1 MKPRRRVW
9 KHVANAVKVLCSI
22 QIPIG
27 YWLAQ
32 TAHMTTVTPWDVA
45 QVSLWTYVFFSPID
59 VALMIQA
66 MKGESPGK
74 PLAPPQP

>member
-1 MKPRRRVW
+1 MKRPRPW
-9 KHVANAVKVLCSI
+9 KRIANLVKVLCAA
-22 QIPIG
+22 QVPIG

-32 TAHMTTVTPWDVA
+32 YNHLSAVTPWDVA

-66 MKGESPGK
+66 IRGDNPAKNPAQPGGG
-74 PLAPPQP
+74 